1 MLSNQRKVVAMDEP
15 TPVFELSVTGTR
27 GNYFVMLSFGGVA
40 WPVEGPIRSK
50 QCAESIFKH
59 LSKLCQCSGGNPAFT
74 EIGAQL
80 ARVLK
85 WRRVNTD
92 LPDFPWETWRAAFE
106 KQVSD
111 LVASGERPIQV
122 DTRPDDFAAWLI
134 ANKRDV
140 GSSARADYAMFRTMQ
155 LVKNGDI

>member
-1 MLSNQRKVVAMDEP
+1 MTP
-15 TPVFELSVTGTR
+15 TKGFEMIEAIG
-27 GNYFVMLSFGGVA
+27 
-40 WPVEGPIRSK
+40 I
-50 QCAESIFKH
+50 CAIAKEDW
-59 LSKLCQCSGGNPAFT
+59 T
-74 EIGAQL
+74 E
-80 ARVLK
+80 